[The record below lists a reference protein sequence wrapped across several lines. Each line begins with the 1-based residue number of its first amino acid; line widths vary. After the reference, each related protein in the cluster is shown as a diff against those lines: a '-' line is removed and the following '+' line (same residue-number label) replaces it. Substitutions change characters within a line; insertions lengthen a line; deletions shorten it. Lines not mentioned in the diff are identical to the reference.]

1 MAPKI
6 HPKRPSTRPKRH
18 KKGTKKKHA
27 LEMPPGIPKVSQ
39 NGPKMEPKWTQDGAK
54 MEPKWFQD
62 GAKIVPEGSKA
73 QDTSRDRKSDP
84 KSTIIPPN

>member
-1 MAPKI
+1 
-6 HPKRPSTRPKRH
+6 
-18 KKGTKKKHA
+18 
-27 LEMPPGIPKVSQ
+27 MPPGIPKVSQ
-39 NGPKMEPKWTQDGAK
+39 NGPKMEPKLTQDGAK

-84 KSTIIPPN
+84 KSTIIPPNWSKYKQKSKKTNKNNDK